1 MNTVLL
7 ILGSLLAL
15 LWSYS
20 KDRKKTIKSLKMAKG
35 MFLKTAVDIIGVL
48 ALVGLVLAA
57 IPDNLIQSLLGNSN
71 NFLSSLYGAVIGTVT
86 IIPAFIAFPLADSLV
101 KSGANLI
108 AIAAFITTLTMVG
121 FATFPIEIEHF
132 GKKFT
137 IIRNSLSF
145 IFALLIA
152 GGMVI
157 IL

>member
-15 LWSYS
+15 LWSFLRD
-20 KDRKKTIKSLKMAKG
+20 KKKTIKSLKMAKR

-48 ALVGLVLAA
+48 GLVGLVLAA
-57 IPDNLIQSLLGNSN
+57 IPDNLIQSLLGSSN
-71 NFLSSLYGAVIGTVT
+71 TFISSLYGAVIGTIT

-108 AIAAFITTLTMVG
+108 AVAAFITTLTMVG
-121 FATFPIEIEHF
+121 FATFPIEVDHF

-137 IIRNSLSF
+137 IVRNGLSF

>member
-71 NFLSSLYGAVIGTVT
+71 NFLSSIYGAVIGTVT